1 MGPGKRGSDEG
12 RLLGEDR
19 TTKPR
24 ARPPGGGGR
33 REPRGNRP
41 GEWVFRSRQ
50 TGRLSIAS
58 WPNVPLW
65 IWIATAV
72 ALRMPFVHGRAD
84 SALNLAGSI
93 ALVVWA
99 IGELW
104 RGVNPWRRLL
114 GFAVLL
120 SVVLSAAR

>member
-1 MGPGKRGSDEG
+1 MPSEREDVKGDPGRGD
-12 RLLGEDR
+12 
-19 TTKPR
+19 TW
-24 ARPPGGGGR
+24 R
-33 REPRGNRP
+33 RGAALRGQKLT
-41 GEWVFRSRQ
+41 GLQWVFRSRR
-50 TGRLSIAS
+50 TGRVSIVS

-65 IWIATAV
+65 MWIATAV
-72 ALRMPFVHGRAD
+72 ARRLPFVDGRAD
-84 SALNLAGSI
+84 AALVLAGSV

-120 SVVLSAAR
+120 GTIVSAVR